1 MNFIQTGFL
10 VGGLAVAI
18 PVLVHLLSRW
28 QVRRV
33 ELGTMRFLREVM
45 QDGAQRRKIRR
56 WLLLLTRMATV
67 AALVLLFARPYLP
80 ETVRRDGDRMRVIL
94 IDRSA
99 SMGMPGNSG
108 RLIDDAMA
116 RAAEVAGE
124 LGSDA
129 TIRWAWFDAAVE
141 PFDGSLAQLSA
152 PRSVVGDTNYLAAL
166 SWARDRVAADPNVLA
181 DVVLISDLQQSGL
194 VSDAL
199 EVAALRMPKTLPIRV
214 IDVGRPAANNLALQT
229 VSMSSK
235 RIDPN
240 RDATADVTL
249 FNFGT
254 LPMEEVPLTAT
265 ATNGS
270 RSVRL
275 KKSINLPGGQAQEL
289 SFDFGKLES
298 GTWQVTVQLDVADD
312 LAVDNRRM
320 TAFEVAQPAPVLV
333 IDGGSRDESRLA
345 ESFYLAAA
353 LRQSKGESTLKTEKD
368 DDVTEHRGLFEP
380 NVVYLFDDG
389 LPELNFQRTP
399 LVAVTDSGSVT
410 AQSIQRLEHYVS
422 AGGRLIVFAGDG
434 SDDAGGDT
442 LRSGTLR
449 SGTLRSATLDAWQQ
463 SGLAPGELGDP
474 IRSGAMPFQIASVNA
489 DHAMLI
495 PFGDPQQGDLGRLS
509 FNQILPVNAAP
520 QTHVLARFEQD
531 HPALT
536 RHALGQG
543 QVVWFLSSADTSWG
557 NWPTSPLYLPLVHQM
572 AADLLGLT
580 GEGKIRFRSI
590 GDERQSGPV
599 FVTDNAEQN
608 RDSVRPVSTRASQP
622 AQLRF
627 ERLGFEQLGDALYV
641 VNSAS
646 KESDPTRVS
655 PEQFVDH
662 FQITAADSEAAE
674 IAETV
679 QGEHQHE
686 LWPWLAVAAI
696 VLLTAEFSLA
706 NRTSA

>member
-1 MNFIQTGFL
+1 MNFIHAGFL
-10 VGGLAVAI
+10 LGGLAVAI

-45 QDGAQRRKIRR
+45 QDGAQRRRIRR

-67 AALVLLFARPYLP
+67 AVLVLLFARPYLP
-80 ETVRRDGDRMRVIL
+80 ETVRRDGDRLRVIM

-108 RLIDDAMA
+108 RLIDDAVA
-116 RAAEVAGE
+116 KAVEVAGE
-124 LGSDA
+124 LGTDA
-129 TIRWAWFDAAVE
+129 TVLWAWFDSAVE
-141 PFDGSLAQLSA
+141 PFDGSVARLSA

-166 SWARDRVAADPNVLA
+166 SWARDRVAADPNALA

-199 EVAALRMPKTLPIRV
+199 DVAALRMPKDLPIRIV
-214 IDVGRPAANNLALQT
+214 DVGRPAANNLALQT
-229 VSMSSK
+229 VTTSSK
-235 RIDPN
+235 RIDPE
-240 RDATADVTL
+240 RDIIAEVTL

-265 ATNGS
+265 ASSGR

-298 GTWQVTVQLDVADD
+298 GTWQVTVQLDVGDD

-320 TAFEVAQPAPVLV
+320 TAFEVAQPVSVLV
-333 IDGGSRDESRLA
+333 IDGGSRDESSLS

-353 LRQSKGESTLKTEKD
+353 LRQSKGDTQISREKD
-368 DDVTEHRGLFEP
+368 DKPSRRRGMFEP
-380 NVVYLFDDG
+380 TVVYLFDDR
-389 LPELNFQRTP
+389 LPEMDHERTP
-399 LVAVTDSGSVT
+399 LVAVTDSGSIS
-410 AQSIQRLEHYVS
+410 AQSIQRLENYVT
-422 AGGRLIVFAGDG
+422 AGGRLMVFAGDG
-434 SDDAGGDT
+434 NGDGGRGARD
-442 LRSGTLR
+442 L
-449 SGTLRSATLDAWQQ
+449 WQQ
-463 SGLAPGELGDP
+463 SGLAPGKFGNP
-474 IRSGAMPFQIASVNA
+474 IRSGAMPFQIASVNT
-489 DHAMLI
+489 DHSMLL

-509 FNQILPVNAAP
+509 FNQILPVQAAK
-520 QTHVLARFEQD
+520 QTHVLATFEQNR
-531 HPALT
+531 PALT
-536 RHALGQG
+536 RHAIGQG
-543 QVVWFLSSADTSWG
+543 QVVWFLSSADASWG
-557 NWPTSPLYLPLVHQM
+557 NWPTSPLYLPLVHQI

-580 GEGKIRFRSI
+580 GEGRIRFRSV
-590 GDERQSGPV
+590 GDERQE
-599 FVTDNAEQN
+599 A
-608 RDSVRPVSTRASQP
+608 SVIAIAADPAALRTVSTRMPESAE
-622 AQLRF
+622 LRF
-627 ERLGFEQLGDALYV
+627 GRPGFEQLSDALFV
-641 VNSAS
+641 VNAAS
-646 KESDPTRVS
+646 KESDPTRIS
-655 PEQFVDH
+655 TEQFVDH

-674 IAETV
+674 IAESV
-679 QGEHQHE
+679 QSEHQHE